1 MRFLTAEEAEDLDEV
16 RQIISD
22 TGILVRT
29 IERLPG
35 GSRSIAYAVDNLL
48 VRFPKAEIIWRTMQ
62 REKKIIDSVFPFI
75 EEKMPDKVHK
85 IELIAEECPFSVSKR
100 FGGKI
105 CDNRGE
111 GEHTTGYDALNSQQQ
126 ESLARQIA
134 KFFALMHAI
143 DYDTLEIPPV
153 GADIVE
159 AMESWD
165 VGNRPDFDMEKVK
178 AALLQHS
185 SGRLNLDDYETDDE
199 QVPEALCHNDLSGSN
214 ILVDTENYNVLNGIV
229 DFGNARVVPIVQ
241 DFFPLYKI
249 NRKLALEV
257 LKIYNKI
264 VVHGISQ
271 KQIDGLAL
279 RYIGYGLTR
288 CGETPSPYLLRLLK
302 MFE

>member
-1 MRFLTAEEAEDLDEV
+1 MFFLTAEQAEDLDEV

-22 TGILVRT
+22 TGIMVRT

-35 GSRSIAYAVDNLL
+35 GSRSVAYAVDNLL

-62 REKKIIDSVFPFI
+62 REKQIIDVAFPFI

-85 IELIAEECPFSVSKR
+85 IELIAEEYPFSVSKR
-100 FGGKI
+100 FSGKI

-111 GEHTTGYDALNSQQQ
+111 GKHTTGYDSLNAMQK
-126 ESLARQIA
+126 ENLARQIA
-134 KFFALMHAI
+134 KFFALMHSI
-143 DYDTLEIPPV
+143 DYDALAIPPV
-153 GADIVE
+153 DAGIIE

-165 VGNRPDFDMEKVK
+165 VTKRPDFDRDKIK
-178 AALLQHS
+178 TALLQYS
-185 SGRLNLDDYETDDE
+185 SNRINLDDYPPQEEDE
-199 QVPEALCHNDLSGSN
+199 IEALCHNDLSGSN

-249 NRKLALEV
+249 DRRLAEDV

-264 VVHGISQ
+264 IVHGVSQ

>member
-1 MRFLTAEEAEDLDEV
+1 MRFLTAEQAEDLDEV

-29 IERLPG
+29 IERVPG
-35 GSRSIAYAVDNLL
+35 GSRSVAYAVDNLL

-62 REKKIIDSVFPFI
+62 REKQIIDAVFPFI

-85 IELIAEECPFSVSKR
+85 IELIAEKYPFSVSKR
-100 FGGKI
+100 FSGKI

-111 GEHTTGYDALNSQQQ
+111 GEHTTGYDSLNATQK
-126 ESLARQIA
+126 ENLARQIA

-143 DYDTLEIPPV
+143 DYDALAIPPV
-153 GADIVE
+153 DANIIE

-165 VGNRPDFDMEKVK
+165 VANRPDFDIEKVK
-178 AALLQHS
+178 AMLLRHS
-185 SGRLNLDDYETDDE
+185 FNRLNLDDYPPQEE
-199 QVPEALCHNDLSGSN
+199 EVAALCHNDLSGSN
-214 ILVDTENYNVLNGIV
+214 ILVDSESYNVLNGII

-249 NRKLALEV
+249 NRKLAEEV

-279 RYIGYGLTR
+279 YYIGYGLSKS
-288 CGETPSPYLLRLLK
+288 ENEPSPYLLRLLQ
-302 MFE
+302 MFL